1 MYLQREIE
9 SEVLGMA
16 DLYPVLTI
24 TGPRQSGKTTLVKH
38 LFGHLP
44 YYSFENPD
52 TRFLVESDP
61 RTFLQKN
68 SKGAILDEIQN
79 IPDLIS
85 YLQQIVDERSD
96 EVKFILTGS
105 NQFSLMDKV
114 TQSLA
119 GRTAVIKL
127 LPLSLNEIGE
137 QAGAATDDLLIKG
150 FYPGVYAKN
159 ISPYKA
165 YRNYYETYI
174 ERDLHKLIQVKDIS
188 LFQHF
193 IRICAGR
200 AGNLVNL
207 SAIAGETGV
216 SVGTVKAWITILEA
230 SYIVFLLLP
239 FSDNI
244 GKRYIKSPK
253 IYFYDVGL
261 LCFLLGIEDR
271 DQLSRDPLRG
281 AIFENMVVVELMKK
295 RFNKGLDS
303 NLYFYRDSNHSEVD
317 IVIRRGRDL
326 QPVEVKSSR
335 TFHPDF
341 LKQFINFK
349 GTFPERMID
358 PVLVY
363 DGQMEQKVME
373 IEVVNFRNMSKSV

>member
-1 MYLQREIE
+1 MYWQREIE
-9 SEVLGMA
+9 TEVLDMSGQ
-16 DLYPVLTI
+16 YPVLTI

-38 LFGHLP
+38 LFGNLP
-44 YYSFENPD
+44 YYNFESPD
-52 TRFLVESDP
+52 TRILVETDP

-68 SKGAILDEIQN
+68 SKGAILDEIQH
-79 IPDLIS
+79 IPELIS
-85 YLQQIVDERSD
+85 YLLQIVDESSED
-96 EVKFILTGS
+96 VKFILTGS

-114 TQSLA
+114 VQSLA
-119 GRTAVIKL
+119 GRTAIIKL
-127 LPLSLNEIGE
+127 LPFSLEELGE
-137 QAGAATDDLLIKG
+137 KAGPETDDLMIKG

-216 SVGTVKAWITILEA
+216 SVATVKAWITILEA
-230 SYIVFLLLP
+230 SYIVFLLQP

-261 LCFLLGIEDR
+261 LCFLLGIEDAG
-271 DQLSRDPLRG
+271 QLVRDPLRG
-281 AIFENMVVVELMKK
+281 AIFENMVIVELMKK

-303 NLYFYRDSNHSEVD
+303 NLFFFRDSNHSEID
-317 IVIRRGRDL
+317 IVIRRGREL

-341 LKQFINFK
+341 LKRFRNFQK
-349 GTFPERMID
+349 TFPDRMID
-358 PVLVY
+358 PILVY
-363 DGQMEQKVME
+363 DGEQEQKVLG
-373 IEVVNFRNMSKSV
+373 IEVVNFRNLGKLA